1 MKAIVFD
8 RAGEPDQVLRLDDV
22 SEPEPRADEQLV
34 KDAARPIH
42 PADLSFIRGQYRIRP
57 SFPQVAGL
65 EGMELFRGTVSS
77 PSRTTYR
84 IRWLAKF
91 PSTLSPRGGSSMRPR
106 SRRVTGS

>member
-22 SEPEPRADEQLV
+22 SEPEPRADEQLI

-65 EGMELFRGTVSS
+65 EGMESFSSTAAPGHFRPARESHSAGLEAGRKS
-77 PSRTTYR
+77 
-84 IRWLAKF
+84 
-91 PSTLSPRGGSSMRPR
+91 
-106 SRRVTGS
+106 